1 MKSIVEQHIVK
12 SINET
17 TSVVSKNEVTEVLT
31 SREVVNLTINYIGS
45 RAISKN
51 DITNNEVIGVVG
63 NTELIQRVFVSVTEA
78 FDDAEMTIGDDGAN
92 GRLITVNDVNLSKI
106 GMYEIATYLQYDQQR
121 ETKIYFNKV
130 NTVGKLNVIIII
142 G

>member
-17 TSVVSKNEVTEVLT
+17 TSIVSKNEVTEVLT

-51 DITNNEVIGVVG
+51 DITNNEVIGVIN
-63 NTELIQRVFVSVTEA
+63 NTELIQRVFVNVTEA
-78 FDDAEMTIGDDGAN
+78 FDGAEMTIGDDDAH
-92 GRLITVNDVNLSKI
+92 GRLITVNDVNLSKT
-106 GMYEIATYLQYDQQR
+106 GMYEIATYLRYDQQR
-121 ETKIYFNKV
+121 EAKIYFNKV